1 MITKSDLNISNLS
14 YCSKDFYQLYPE
26 AKEFIHNLTNV
37 IDLDNTNES
46 DPIVVIVK
54 LACFIADK
62 LNYNIDKNI
71 LEAFITSATQE
82 DSFRKLCDMLGYNI
96 KYYNSAETTV
106 SMMWTGTE
114 LDDSSL
120 NASNS
125 YIKLKPFETVLTNE
139 SKDIS
144 YVLTGEGATLQYR
157 YTPVQVS
164 AIEGE
169 LVTFEINSNNIILPN
184 NIDDNN
190 RLYLPETMVAENG
203 IWITDANNSTLKWDR
218 KENLNTQLKGSRVW
232 KFGYDSMKQTPYIE
246 FPSDYRSLMQ
256 QGLSIKYVRTSGSNG
271 NIKAGVLT
279 KLMNN
284 SVQYFKDNQLD
295 DSTELDIENNLVIKN
310 LYATNNGTDIETL
323 DEAYNGFKKTVGTFD
338 TLVTCRDYANAIYQ
352 MVMDEKTDNTPLVS
366 NCQVS
371 DIRDELNYSTTVA
384 SYSNLG
390 VTYIDYPAQDFVSG
404 IIRTSST
411 GASQAG
417 WYLADKIT
425 NYDLFL
431 YPLRPIK
438 NKYNEATFNQS
449 FLPLNN
455 DTSLNY
461 VTILSNLEDYK
472 TISHVMNKVE
482 NPLDLYLIKVFYN
495 LNGKIIT
502 NNKVNKFEQAQ
513 IKANIYDAL
522 YKNFNA
528 RMLEYGEEIPYES
541 LVDVIQN
548 SDSRIRA
555 VLLDEP
561 DLSTFYMTLN
571 ESTKALKYNPA
582 SSADN
587 SVYFNYVAKNVLGGK
602 VPLFNYNTQV
612 QPTFTESNSSD
623 AEIYGGENN
632 YAQNLDTTDVTSKN
646 SITYISTNYEITGCN
661 NINEDHPLTLGKNE
675 SIQLV
680 SSKLITQVTYP
691 MYVNFNFTL
700 NTGSEIK
707 ANEPYL
713 LKSGEALYINYTDT
727 DKGELWIKYHN
738 DGTGYSKVTYKG
750 GQIISSETFS
760 GIIQTTFNFQNGY
773 SASYS
778 KTYDPQ
784 TWPADWNSL
793 GGLYSLKTSQE
804 ISIMKNNLSA
814 IQQKAYIYWLANN
827 NNTLTFSK
835 IDTGIYECILNDGEY
850 FFYTNEAKTDLLTLG
865 PGTRLTYYPSSI
877 EIPSDDSTILW
888 ALNDSESITKDDV
901 AENGIGAFAQNDWIV
916 RNWNTSNYLE
926 TEQMETLNLTEG
938 DKITKLELSPS
949 AGTTIDSTKWYD
961 LEKLKYNNTTIESIS
976 GVKTWKVRSVLNLNL
991 GPQENQTLKTGQS
1004 ITLYTSWYADKTES
1018 LTAPLSDSE
1027 IVNLL
1032 QQDPSKLIEH
1042 IETAHKIHLF
1052 NNKETLKANL
1062 VVKKS
1067 GGLYVSTH
1075 TSGITGSIKDN
1086 LLIYPVIGTE
1096 AKYGNNQE
1104 VNLNNPIT
1112 VSELINTNT
1121 AKKYV
1126 LLPVY
1131 VPEKNFNLISIYY
1144 EAQSGQYINMDLV
1157 DKNGQTLLGTPSAA
1171 SLKEWKTGTSVEPS
1185 GEDITDIGS
1194 GLHIFRI
1201 SKISSTAFSN
1211 RVYLK
1216 IKAKENGNVG
1226 GTINVLSSKLVDCS
1240 NEMSETSCTIS
1251 NAIGLNYKLLG
1262 IPASASNTFLTSTK
1276 ITGANA
1282 YDFYAT
1288 LDIDNSM
1295 LMDVSDLSD
1304 PYTFFNYNNAVN
1316 KFVLAQ
1322 LNTKTF
1328 ENIEIASSSKL

>member
-106 SMMWTGTE
+106 SIIWTGTE
-114 LDDSSL
+114 LGDSSL
-120 NASNS
+120 NASNN
-125 YIKLKPFETVLTNE
+125 YIILKPFETVLTNE

-144 YVLTGEGATLQYR
+144 YVLIGNGALLQYR
-157 YTPVQVS
+157 YTPVQVP

-169 LVTFEINSNNIILPN
+169 LVTFEVNSNNIILPN

-203 IWITDANNSTLKWDR
+203 IWITDANDSTLEWER

-256 QGLSIKYVRTSGSNG
+256 EGLSIKYVRTSGSNG

-284 SVQYFKDNQLD
+284 SVQYYKNNTLD

-384 SYSNLG
+384 SYSSLG
-390 VTYIDYPAQDFVSG
+390 VTYIDYPVQDYVNG
-404 IIRTSST
+404 MIKTAPDATS
-411 GASQAG
+411 QEG

-449 FLPLNN
+449 FLPLSN
-455 DTSLNY
+455 DTNLNY

-482 NPLDLYLIKVFYN
+482 NSSDLYLIKVYYN

-571 ESTKALKYNPA
+571 ESEKALKYNSVPA
-582 SSADN
+582 ADN

-623 AEIYGGENN
+623 DKIYGGENN
-632 YAQNLDTTDVTSKN
+632 YAQNLGTTDVNNKN
-646 SITYISTNYEITGCN
+646 SITYISTNYRITGCDS
-661 NINEDHPLTLGKNE
+661 ITTGSPLTLGENE

-680 SSKLITQVTYP
+680 SSKLITEVTYP
-691 MYVNFNFTL
+691 MYVNFNATL
-700 NTGSEIK
+700 NSGNKII
-707 ANEPYL
+707 ANKPYL
-713 LKSGEALYINYTDT
+713 LQSDETLYINYTDT
-727 DKGELWIKYHN
+727 DKGELWIRYYKGDNSYI
-738 DGTGYSKVTYKG
+738 KETYKTG
-750 GQIISSETFS
+750 GGTPTTETFS
-760 GIIQTTFNFQNGY
+760 GIIQANFTFPFD
-773 SASYS
+773 STVSYS
-778 KTYDPQ
+778 KRYDSQ
-784 TWPADWNSL
+784 TWPSTWNSL
-793 GGLYSLKTSQE
+793 SNSGLYSLKTSQE
-804 ISIMKNNLSA
+804 ISIMKNNLSR
-814 IQQKAYIYWLANN
+814 IQQKAFIYWLANN
-827 NNTLTFSK
+827 NNTLTFNK
-835 IDTGIYECILNDGEY
+835 IATGTYECILNDGEY

-877 EIPSDDSTILW
+877 EINPLDDSTILW

-916 RNWNTSNYLE
+916 KNWNSSNYLE

-949 AGTTIDSTKWYD
+949 TVTTIDSTKWYD
-961 LEKLKYNNTTIESIS
+961 LTKLEYNNTTIESIS

-1004 ITLYTSWYADKTES
+1004 ITLYTSWYADKTKNLS
-1018 LTAPLSDSE
+1018 TPLSDSE

-1032 QQDPSKLIEH
+1032 QQDPSRLIEH
-1042 IETAHKIHLF
+1042 IETAHPIKLF

-1086 LLIYPVIGTE
+1086 LLIYPVITTE
-1096 AKYGNNQE
+1096 AKDGNNQE

-1112 VSELINTNT
+1112 VSELVN
-1121 AKKYV
+1121 AGKKYIS
-1126 LLPVY
+1126 LPVY
-1131 VPEKNFNLISIYY
+1131 IPEKNFNLISIYY
-1144 EAQSGQYINMDLV
+1144 DAQSGQYINIDLV
-1157 DKNGQTLLGTPSAA
+1157 DKNGTSLLSTA
-1171 SLKEWKTGTSVEPS
+1171 SLKEWKTGTAI
-1185 GEDITDIGS
+1185 GALTDIGS

-1201 SKISSTAFSN
+1201 SGISSEA
-1211 RVYLK
+1211 YLK
-1216 IKAKENGNVG
+1216 IKAKENSNVG
-1226 GTINVLSSKLVDCS
+1226 GTIKILSSKLVDCED
-1240 NEMSETSCTIS
+1240 EMNETSCAIS
-1251 NAIGLNYKLLG
+1251 SAVGLNYKLLG
-1262 IPASASNTFLTSTK
+1262 IPASASSTFLTSTK
-1276 ITGANA
+1276 IQGSNA
-1282 YDFYAT
+1282 KYDFYAT